1 MVTHVI
7 EVEVKKFY
15 KVYVEDE
22 TNEMTN
28 EQAEAAARKQ
38 IEEYGEDAMC
48 EDEEMEFEMDDIIS
62 ARYAYDF

>member
-1 MVTHVI
+1 MTTHVI

-22 TNEMTN
+22 SDEMTD

-38 IEEYGEDAMC
+38 IEEDGEDAMC

-62 ARYAYDF
+62 INYAYEF